1 MIIWFLKT
9 MKKILFT
16 RHAKSS
22 WSDAS
27 LSDHDRP
34 LNKRGIKNARILSKT
49 MRTEFDKIQEIH
61 VSSAKRA
68 QETAKIL
75 QLNDTEVDL
84 YNHQKLSLFLLDHT
98 LKM

>member
-1 MIIWFLKT
+1 

-22 WSDAS
+22 WSDTN

-34 LNKRGIKNARILSKT
+34 LNKRGIKSARMLSET
-49 MRTEFDKIQEIH
+49 MRYEFEKVQEIY
-61 VSSAKRA
+61 VSSANRA

-75 QLNDTEVDL
+75 QLNRSKMSTHKNF
-84 YNHQKLSLFLLDHT
+84 YTFNLLN
-98 LKM
+98 